1 MQGRV
6 RGPYQQCVAL
16 SRAARISLHYLDL
29 MEPVDVYSMW
39 LDACE
44 EVNPPEEG
52 TDAHKR

>member
-1 MQGRV
+1 
-6 RGPYQQCVAL
+6 
-16 SRAARISLHYLDL
+16 